1 MSAEW
6 CARDTALHAG
16 LFSLGRGTEQR
27 RAIAKTLRVVAVAV
41 SSGGHVEWL
50 RACGGRQMLVTRALD
65 VNMSTT
71 STVFKGNEVSNVSFR
86 FVRYLVWCVHVSK
99 VAGYTHID

>member
-6 CARDTALHAG
+6 CARDTAPHAG
-16 LFSLGRGTEQR
+16 LCSLDHGTEQR
-27 RAIAKTLRVVAVAV
+27 RAISKTLRVVAVAV

-50 RACGGRQMLVTRALD
+50 GACSGREMLDIRPLG

-71 STVFKGNEVSNVSFR
+71 GTV
-86 FVRYLVWCVHVSK
+86 
-99 VAGYTHID
+99 